1 MIKNYQCPTCM
12 KVKVCKHND
21 ILAKIADESEKKNL
35 GITIT
40 MELCENFVEDENL
53 DEGIEE

>member
-1 MIKNYQCPTCM
+1 MIKNYKCPTCM

-21 ILAKIADESEKKNL
+21 VMAKIADESEKKNL

-40 MELCENFVEDENL
+40 MELCENFVEDENT
-53 DEGIEE
+53 DEGTEE

>member
-1 MIKNYQCPTCM
+1 MIKNYKCPTCM

-21 ILAKIADESEKKNL
+21 VLAKIADESEKKNL

-40 MELCENFVEDENL
+40 MEDCENFISDENTDGEDE
-53 DEGIEE
+53 E